1 MAKKR
6 KEITDADI
14 ANLAVKRKRYAV
26 ADSDTRGL
34 YFRITP
40 KGDRSYYAVTTGL
53 DGKLVWK
60 RIERCDLMPVE
71 KAREEARRI
80 IKAIKSGEDTAGP
93 QSFAAVAEEWLKRHV
108 EKKALRSADNK
119 KGTLKNHLLPA
130 FAGREFEQ
138 IRRHDV
144 IKLLDKIEDNSGPV
158 AADSVLDT
166 LSNICRWY
174 AIRHENYVLPIIR
187 GMHRSDPK
195 ERARKRI
202 LNDDE
207 IRAVWKA
214 AEANGTFGAFVRL
227 ALLTAQRKEKVASMK
242 WADISVDGLWTI
254 PSEAREKPNAE
265 KLPLPAIA
273 VEIIRSQHRID
284 GNPFVLPG
292 RGPEHLNAFSRDKKL
307 LDAKVKE
314 ITGAELP
321 HWTVHDL
328 RRTARSLMSRA
339 GVDFFV
345 AERALGHTIR
355 GVAAVYDRHGYTEER
370 GLALAK
376 LAGLI
381 ETILR
386 GPVDK
391 VVPIVVNRR
400 QPL

>member
-1 MAKKR
+1 MAKRR
-6 KEITDADI
+6 KEITDEDI

-40 KGDRSYYAVTTGL
+40 KGDRSYYAVTTDL
-53 DGKLVWK
+53 NSKLVWK

-71 KAREEARRI
+71 KAREKARAM
-80 IKAIKSGEDTAGP
+80 IKAIKAGEDTAGP
-93 QSFAAVAEEWLKRHV
+93 QSFAAVSDDWLKRYV
-108 EKKALRSADNK
+108 EKKGLRSADNK

-144 IKLLDKIEDNSGPV
+144 IKLLDKIEDKSGPV

-214 AEANGTFGAFVRL
+214 AEASGTFGAFVRL
-227 ALLTAQRKEKVASMK
+227 ALLTAQRKEKVASLR
-242 WADISVDGLWTI
+242 WEDVSVDGVWTI

-273 VEIIRSQHRID
+273 VEIIRSQRRID
-284 GNPFVLPG
+284 GNPFVFPG

-307 LDAKVKE
+307 LDAEVKE

-321 HWTVHDL
+321 NWTIHDL

-339 GVDFFV
+339 GVDFFI
-345 AERALGHTIR
+345 AERTLGRVIK
-355 GVAAVYDRHGYTEER
+355 GVASTSDRHSYEKER
-370 GLALAK
+370 GEALRRLASLV
-376 LAGLI
+376 
-381 ETILR
+381 EMILR
-386 GPVDK
+386 GPVEN
-391 VVPIVVNRR
+391 VVSIRDAG
-400 QPL
+400 